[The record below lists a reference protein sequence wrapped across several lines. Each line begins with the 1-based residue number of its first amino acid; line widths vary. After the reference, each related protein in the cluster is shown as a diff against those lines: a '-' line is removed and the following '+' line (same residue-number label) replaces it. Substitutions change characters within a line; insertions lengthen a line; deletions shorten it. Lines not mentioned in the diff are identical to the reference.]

1 MFFLSSRQS
10 RGNRY
15 RRYVPTVKVRRASC
29 LLICT
34 LLVLGPFLPFCP
46 ISRAEIPLPS
56 QQTSRKEIALPT
68 PMSHYETFKPG
79 TSGLPLLLDLLKEFE
94 PETQKVLLRF
104 AIASGLQDIAANP
117 ELASADLKKLQ
128 SLAEEAGLPK
138 QPPIPKEQAIALIK
152 RTNWADHRPIL
163 LEFFLH
169 QSQVLEMIP
178 DKWGSIWAP
187 IVHDAL
193 LYFLDHLSDDRLLD
207 KLVSLAY
214 LPPGSSRGD
223 YLKEFVSKVPSL
235 QKMGQILAR
244 NPDLS
249 PDYRKALQDLENGIH
264 TMTREELVTFITE
277 DVGKPS
283 IDKYQVQFEDKILAE
298 ASVGAVIRASTI
310 PPGGTVRRQAICKVV
325 KPYVLAYMP
334 EDLSII
340 NGLASYFTVNHDFYQ
355 LGSMPLVEIF
365 QELGKSLTNEIDI
378 TDEQQNFIRAREYYR
393 NSKKVVVPEIFPLST
408 KHVTFMEFIA
418 GEKITSAFP
427 GDTKQRAIMARR
439 LSDIMTGDVIFSSKS
454 EAIFHGDPHPGNVNR
469 VTSDPKNPYK
479 IALLDWGLMG
489 TFPRQDR
496 VGLMQ
501 LILGVQLADAK
512 RVHNN
517 LGTLLDQGLPTSP
530 EKLQKID
537 ALIAETIKPKE
548 GRSSFDA
555 MQELLFGLI
564 EQGYKTKFNL
574 NIFIK
579 SQLTIA
585 GELVELDPTLKQDE
599 LLEKQVTAL
608 VMNELPKRLLCTIFC
623 WNSRNYQSLLSNA
636 DVMDARRKPKKPKEA
651 KAPPP
656 VKTVSKL
663 RVQVQH

>member
-1 MFFLSSRQS
+1 MLI
-10 RGNRY
+10 G
-15 RRYVPTVKVRRASC
+15 TV
-29 LLICT
+29 LF
-34 LLVLGPFLPFCP
+34 LGPLTQLHS
-46 ISRAEIPLPS
+46 ISRAETPRQTPQTRQQIPLP
-56 QQTSRKEIALPT
+56 T
-68 PMSHYETFKPG
+68 PRSHYDTFKPG
-79 TSGLPLLLDLLKEFE
+79 TTGLPLLLDLLKEFE

-117 ELASADLKKLQ
+117 ELAAADLKKLQ

-138 QPPIPKEQAIALIK
+138 QPPIPKEQAIALLK
-152 RTNWADHRPIL
+152 QTNWAAHRPIM

-178 DKWGSIWAP
+178 EKWGSIWSP

-214 LPPGSSRGD
+214 LPPGTSRGD

-235 QKMGQILAR
+235 QKLGQILAR

-264 TMTREELVTFITE
+264 TMTREELVTFISE

-283 IDKYQVQFEDKILAE
+283 IDKYQVQFADKILAE

-334 EDLSII
+334 QDLAII

-355 LGSMPLVEIF
+355 LGSMPLVEVF
-365 QELGKSLTNEIDI
+365 QDLGKSLINEIDI

-393 NSKKVVVPEIFPLST
+393 NSKKVIVPEIFPIST

-439 LSDIMTGDVIFSSKS
+439 LSDVMTGDVIFSSRP
-454 EAIFHGDPHPGNVNR
+454 EAIFHGDPHPGNVYH
-469 VTSDPKNPYK
+469 VTGDPKNPYL

-489 TFPRQDR
+489 TFPRKDR
-496 VGLMQ
+496 LALMQ
-501 LILGVQLADAK
+501 LILGVQLADTK
-512 RVHNN
+512 RLHNN
-517 LGTLLDQGLPTSP
+517 VGALLDHGLPTSP

-537 ALIAETIKPKE
+537 ALIAEVIKPKP
-548 GRSSFDA
+548 GRGSFDA
-555 MQELLFGLI
+555 LQELLFGLI
-564 EQGYKTKFNL
+564 EQGYATKFNL

-579 SQLTIA
+579 SQITIA
-585 GELVELDPTLKQDE
+585 GELVELDPTLKQDD
-599 LLEKQVTAL
+599 LLEQQVTAL
-608 VMNELPKRLLCTIFC
+608 VKKEIPKRLLCTAWFPC
-623 WNSRNYQSLLSNA
+623 WNSRDYTSLLSNG
-636 DVMDARRKPKKPKEA
+636 DVMAARRKPKKPKQST
-651 KAPPP
+651 APPE
-656 VKTVSKL
+656 KTVSIPK
-663 RVQVQH
+663 VQEQH

>member
-1 MFFLSSRQS
+1 MISLFSRQAS
-10 RGNRY
+10 ENSFGY
-15 RRYVPTVKVRRASC
+15 FTRARAGSVSC

-34 LLVLGPFLPFCP
+34 VLFLGPITQLCST
-46 ISRAEIPLPS
+46 SRAETPRPVQQTRQQIPLP
-56 QQTSRKEIALPT
+56 T
-68 PMSHYETFKPG
+68 PRSHYDIFKPG

-104 AIASGLQDIAANP
+104 AIASGLQDTLANR

-128 SLAEEAGLPK
+128 SLAEEANLPK
-138 QPPIPKEQAIALIK
+138 QPLIPKEQAIALIK
-152 RTNWADHRPIL
+152 QTNWAAHRPIL

-178 DKWGSIWAP
+178 EKWGSIWAP

-235 QKMGQILAR
+235 QKLGQILAR

-249 PDYRKALQDLENGIH
+249 ADYRKSLQDLENGIH
-264 TMTREELVTFITE
+264 TMTRDELVKFISD
-277 DVGKPS
+277 DVGKTNV
-283 IDKYQVQFEDKILAE
+283 DKFQVQFADKILAE
-298 ASVGAVIRASTI
+298 ASVGAVIKATTV

-365 QELGKSLTNEIDI
+365 QELGKSLADEINI
-378 TDEQQNFIRAREYYR
+378 TDEQKNFIRAREYYHG
-393 NSKKVVVPEIFPLST
+393 SKKVVVPEIFPIST
-408 KHVTFMEFIA
+408 SHVTFMSFIA
-418 GEKITSAFP
+418 GEKITSSFP
-427 GDTKQRAIMARR
+427 GDTRQRAIMAGR
-439 LSDIMTGDVIFSSKS
+439 LSDVLTGDVIFSPKS
-454 EAIFHGDPHPGNVNR
+454 DAIFHGDPHPGNVYH
-469 VTSDPKNPYK
+469 VTGDPKNPYL

-489 TFPRQDR
+489 TFPRKDR
-496 VGLMQ
+496 LALMQ
-501 LILGVQLADAK
+501 LILGVHLRDEK
-512 RVHNN
+512 RLNN
-517 LGTLLDQGLPTSP
+517 NVGALLDHGLPTDP
-530 EKLQKID
+530 GKVQKID
-537 ALIAETIKPKE
+537 ALIAEVIKPKP
-548 GRSSFDA
+548 GRGSFDA
-555 MQELLFGLI
+555 LEELLFGLI
-564 EQGYKTKFNL
+564 EQGYATKFNL

-585 GELVELDPTLKQDE
+585 GELYELDPTLKQDD

-608 VMNELPKRLLCTIFC
+608 VKKEMPKRLLCVVFC
-623 WNSRNYQSLLSNA
+623 WNSHGYQSLLSNG
-636 DVMDARRKPKKPKEA
+636 DLMDARRISKKPKEA
-651 KAPPP
+651 KVAST
-656 VKTVSKL
+656 KTVSRL
-663 RVQVQH
+663 NVQVQH